1 MTASDG
7 QLFDLG
13 YQRYDGPREGRAR
26 ARKALFVNGIRT
38 CFGLGRGAMAKILPI
53 LFFGAVMVPAIVF
66 IIIAATTERMIGVA
80 LDIPGHAD
88 YYEIVSLVLLL
99 FSAVIAPE
107 LLCPDRRSGVI
118 TLYLVR
124 SLTFTDYVLGRWLA
138 FFAVS
143 LVFIYTGQ
151 VVLMV
156 GLTMS
161 ATEPLEY
168 LRDNWSD
175 IPRFLAAGLVIAIMT
190 TTIPLAVAAFTTRRV
205 YASAF
210 VIGLWLITAAAAGIL
225 ADGIQIQDTETRT
238 ETRNGVVISTETTTN
253 MTLGNTEIASLVGL
267 IDIGSAPIHIS
278 DMIFGKEDN
287 ENPVMEQVAKLPM
300 IVVVLWYVIIVGVPG
315 YLLWNRYRRLLA

>member
-1 MTASDG
+1 
-7 QLFDLG
+7 
-13 YQRYDGPREGRAR
+13 
-26 ARKALFVNGIRT
+26 
-38 CFGLGRGAMAKILPI
+38 MAKILPI

-66 IIIAATTERMIGVA
+66 IIIAATTERLIGVP

-124 SLTFTDYVLGRWLA
+124 SLTFSDYVLGRWLA
-138 FFAVS
+138 FFVMS
-143 LVFIYTGQ
+143 LLFIYTGQ

-168 LRDNWSD
+168 LRDNWAD
-175 IPRFLAAGLVIAIMT
+175 IPKFLAAGLVIAIMT
-190 TTIPLAVAAFTTRRV
+190 TTIPLAAASFTTRRV

-210 VIGLWLITAAAAGIL
+210 VIGLWLITASAAGIL
-225 ADGIQIQDTETRT
+225 VGGFEDSETQT
-238 ETRNGVVISTETTTN
+238 ETRNGVTISTSSTTN
-253 MTLGNTEIASLVGL
+253 DALLGDTEIAPLVAL
-267 IDIGSAPIHIS
+267 LDIGSAPIHIS
-278 DMIFGKEDN
+278 DMIFDKKDN
-287 ENPVMEQVAKLPM
+287 SNAVMQQVAKLPM
-300 IVVVLWYVIIVGVPG
+300 IVVVLWYVVIVGVPG

>member
-1 MTASDG
+1 MTTSEG

-13 YQRYDGPREGRAR
+13 YQRYEGPREGRAR

-53 LFFGAVMVPAIVF
+53 LFFGAVMTPAIVF
-66 IIIAATTERMIGVA
+66 IIIAATTERLIGVP

-124 SLTFTDYVLGRWLA
+124 SLTFSDYVLGRWLA
-138 FFAVS
+138 FFVVS
-143 LVFIYTGQ
+143 LLFIYTGQ

-168 LRDNWSD
+168 LRDNWAD
-175 IPRFLAAGLVIAIMT
+175 VPRFLGAGLVIAIMT
-190 TTIPLAVAAFTTRRV
+190 TTIPLAAASFTTRRV

-210 VIGLWLITAAAAGIL
+210 VIGLWLITASAAGIL
-225 ADGIQIQDTETRT
+225 VGGFEDTETRT
-238 ETRNGVVISTETTTN
+238 ETRNGVTISTSSTTSDAL
-253 MTLGNTEIASLVGL
+253 LGDTEIAPLVAL
-267 IDIGSAPIHIS
+267 LDIGSAPIHIS
-278 DMIFGKEDN
+278 DMIFDKKDN
-287 ENPVMEQVAKLPM
+287 SNAVMQQVARLPM
-300 IVVVLWYVIIVGVPG
+300 MVVVLWYIVIVGVPG

>member
-1 MTASDG
+1 MTTSEG

-13 YQRYDGPREGRAR
+13 YQRYEGPREGRTR

-66 IIIAATTERMIGVA
+66 IIIAATTERLIGVP

-124 SLTFTDYVLGRWLA
+124 SLTFSDYVLGRWLA
-138 FFAVS
+138 FFVVS
-143 LVFIYTGQ
+143 LLFIYTGQ

-168 LRDNWSD
+168 LRDNWAD

-190 TTIPLAVAAFTTRRV
+190 TTIPLAAASFTTRRV

-210 VIGLWLITAAAAGIL
+210 VIGLWLITASAAGIL
-225 ADGIQIQDTETRT
+225 VGGFEDSETQT
-238 ETRNGVVISTETTTN
+238 ETRNGVTISTSSTTN
-253 MTLGNTEIASLVGL
+253 NALLGDTEIAPLVAL
-267 IDIGSAPIHIS
+267 LDIGSAPIHIS
-278 DMIFGKEDN
+278 DMIFDKKDN
-287 ENPVMEQVAKLPM
+287 SNAVMQQVAKLPM
-300 IVVVLWYVIIVGVPG
+300 IVVVLWYIVIVGVPG

>member
-1 MTASDG
+1 MTTSEG

-13 YQRYDGPREGRAR
+13 YQRYEGPREGRTR

-38 CFGLGRGAMAKILPI
+38 CFGLGRGTMAKILPI
-53 LFFGAVMVPAIVF
+53 LFFGAVMAPAIVF
-66 IIIAATTERMIGVA
+66 IIIAATTERLIGVP

-124 SLTFTDYVLGRWLA
+124 SLTFTDYVLGRWVA
-138 FFAVS
+138 FFVVS
-143 LVFIYTGQ
+143 LLFIYTGQ
-151 VVLMV
+151 VVLMI

-161 ATEPLEY
+161 AAQPFEY
-168 LRDNWSD
+168 LRDNWAD
-175 IPRFLAAGLVIAIMT
+175 VPRFLSAGLVIAILT
-190 TTIPLAVAAFTTRRV
+190 TTIPLAAAAFTTRRV

-210 VIGLWLITAAAAGIL
+210 VIGLWLISAATAGIL
-225 ADGIQIQDTETRT
+225 ISGTEER
-238 ETRNGVVISTETTTN
+238 ERSVNGVVVERESN
-253 MTLGNTEIASLVGL
+253 SLLGDTDFAPLVAL

-278 DMIFGKEDN
+278 DMIFDKKDN
-287 ENPVMEQVAKLPM
+287 DNAVMQQAAKLPM
-300 IVVVLWYVIIVGVPG
+300 IVVVLWYIGIVGVPG
-315 YLLWNRYRRLLA
+315 FLLWDRYRRLLA

>member
-1 MTASDG
+1 MTTSEG

-13 YQRYDGPREGRAR
+13 YQRYEGPREGRTR

-66 IIIAATTERMIGVA
+66 IIIAATTERLIGVP

-124 SLTFTDYVLGRWLA
+124 SLTFSDYVLGRWLA
-138 FFAVS
+138 FFVVS
-143 LVFIYTGQ
+143 LLFIYTGQ

-168 LRDNWSD
+168 LRDNWAD

-190 TTIPLAVAAFTTRRV
+190 TTIPLAAASFTTRRV

-210 VIGLWLITAAAAGIL
+210 VIGLWLITASAAGIL
-225 ADGIQIQDTETRT
+225 VGGFEDSETQT
-238 ETRNGVVISTETTTN
+238 ETRNGVTLSTSSTTN
-253 MTLGNTEIASLVGL
+253 DALLGDTEIAPLVGL
-267 IDIGSAPIHIS
+267 LDIGSAPIHIS
-278 DMIFGKEDN
+278 DMIFDKKDN
-287 ENPVMEQVAKLPM
+287 DNAVMQQVAKLPM
-300 IVVVLWYVIIVGVPG
+300 IVVVLWYIVIVGVPG
-315 YLLWNRYRRLLA
+315 YLLWNRYRRILA

>member
-1 MTASDG
+1 MTTSEG

-13 YQRYDGPREGRAR
+13 YQRYEGPREGRAR

-53 LFFGAVMVPAIVF
+53 LFFGAVMAPAIVF
-66 IIIAATTERMIGVA
+66 IIIAATTERLIGVP

-88 YYEIVSLVLLL
+88 YYEIVSLILLL

-124 SLTFTDYVLGRWLA
+124 SLTFSDYVLGRWLA
-138 FFAVS
+138 FFVVS
-143 LVFIYTGQ
+143 LLFIYTGQ

-168 LRDNWSD
+168 LRDNWAD
-175 IPRFLAAGLVIAIMT
+175 VPRFLSAGLVIAIMT
-190 TTIPLAVAAFTTRRV
+190 TTIPLAAASFTTRRV

-210 VIGLWLITAAAAGIL
+210 VIGLWLITASAAGIL
-225 ADGIQIQDTETRT
+225 VGGFEDTETRT
-238 ETRNGVVISTETTTN
+238 ETQNGVTISTSSTTN
-253 MTLGNTEIASLVGL
+253 DALLGDTEIAPLVAL
-267 IDIGSAPIHIS
+267 LDIGSAPIHIS
-278 DMIFGKEDN
+278 DMIFDKKDN
-287 ENPVMEQVAKLPM
+287 SNAVMQQVAKLPV
-300 IVVVLWYVIIVGVPG
+300 IVVVLWYIVIVCVPG

>member
-1 MTASDG
+1 MTTSEG

-13 YQRYDGPREGRAR
+13 YQRYEGPREGRTR

-66 IIIAATTERMIGVA
+66 IIIAATTERLIGVP

-124 SLTFTDYVLGRWLA
+124 SLTFSDYVLGRWLA
-138 FFAVS
+138 FFVVS
-143 LVFIYTGQ
+143 LLFIYTGQ

-161 ATEPLEY
+161 STEPLEY
-168 LRDNWSD
+168 LRDNWAD

-190 TTIPLAVAAFTTRRV
+190 TTIPLAAASFTTRRV

-210 VIGLWLITAAAAGIL
+210 VIGLWLITASAAGIL
-225 ADGIQIQDTETRT
+225 VGGFEDSETQT
-238 ETRNGVVISTETTTN
+238 ETRNGVTISTSSTTN
-253 MTLGNTEIASLVGL
+253 NALLGDTEIAPLVAL
-267 IDIGSAPIHIS
+267 LDIGSAPIHIS
-278 DMIFGKEDN
+278 DMIFDKKDN
-287 ENPVMEQVAKLPM
+287 SNAVMQQVAKLPM
-300 IVVVLWYVIIVGVPG
+300 IVVVLWYIVIVGVPG

>member
-1 MTASDG
+1 
-7 QLFDLG
+7 
-13 YQRYDGPREGRAR
+13 
-26 ARKALFVNGIRT
+26 
-38 CFGLGRGAMAKILPI
+38 MAKILPI
-53 LFFGAVMVPAIVF
+53 LFFGAVMAPAIVF

-88 YYEIVSLVLLL
+88 YYQIVSLVLLL
-99 FSAVIAPE
+99 FSAVMAPE

-143 LVFIYTGQ
+143 LLFIYTGQ

-161 ATEPLEY
+161 ATEPLQY
-168 LRDNWSD
+168 LRDNWAD

-225 ADGIQIQDTETRT
+225 VSGTQQSETT
-238 ETRNGVVISTETTTN
+238 VNGVVVERESN
-253 MTLGNTEIASLVGL
+253 SLLGDTDFAPLVAL
-267 IDIGSAPIHIS
+267 IDIGNAPIHIS

-287 ENPVMEQVAKLPM
+287 DNPVMEQTAKLPD
-300 IVVVLWYVIIVGVPG
+300 IAPILWYVIVVGVPG
-315 YLLWNRYRRLLA
+315 FLLWNRYRRLLT

>member
-1 MTASDG
+1 MSEG

-13 YQRYDGPREGRAR
+13 YQRYEGPREGRAR
-26 ARKALFVNGIRT
+26 ARKALFVNGVRV

-53 LFFGAVMVPAIVF
+53 LFFGAVMSPAIAF
-66 IIIAATTERMIGVA
+66 IIIAATTERIIGVA

-88 YYEIVSLVLLL
+88 YYQIVFLILLL
-99 FSAVIAPE
+99 FSAVMAPE

-124 SLTFTDYVLGRWLA
+124 SLTFTDYVAGRWAA
-138 FFAVS
+138 FFVVS
-143 LVFIYTGQ
+143 LLFIYTGQ

-156 GLTMS
+156 GLVLS
-161 ATEPLEY
+161 ATQPLEY
-168 LRDNWSD
+168 LRDNWLD
-175 IPRFLAAGLVIAIMT
+175 IPKFLSAGLIIAVMT

-210 VIGLWLITAAAAGIL
+210 VIGLWLITTTTAGIL
-225 ADGIQIQDTETRT
+225 VSSLEEPEPDS
-238 ETRNGVVISTETTTN
+238 NGVVVNVESDFIF
-253 MTLGNTEIASLVGL
+253 GNEDLAPWVGL

-287 ENPVMEQVAKLPM
+287 DNPVMERVAELPEI
-300 IVVVLWYVIIVGVPG
+300 IVILWYAVLVAVPG
-315 YLLWNRYRRLLA
+315 FLLWNRYRRLLD

>member
-1 MTASDG
+1 MTTSEG

-38 CFGLGRGAMAKILPI
+38 CFGIGRGTLAKIMPI
-53 LFFGAVMVPAIVF
+53 LFFGAVMAPAIVF
-66 IIIAATTERMIGVA
+66 IIIAATTERIIGVA

-88 YYEIVSLVLLL
+88 YYQIVSLVLLL

-124 SLTFTDYVLGRWLA
+124 SLTFTDYVLGRWVA
-138 FFAVS
+138 FFVVS
-143 LVFIYTGQ
+143 LLFIYTGQ

-161 ATEPLEY
+161 AAQPFEY
-168 LRDNWSD
+168 LRDNWAD
-175 IPRFLAAGLVIAIMT
+175 IPRFLSAGLVIAILT
-190 TTIPLAVAAFTTRRV
+190 TTIPLAAAAFTTRRV

-210 VIGLWLITAAAAGIL
+210 VIGLWLISAATAGIL
-225 ADGIQIQDTETRT
+225 VSGTEERERT
-238 ETRNGVVISTETTTN
+238 VNGVIVERENNSL
-253 MTLGNTEIASLVGL
+253 LGDTDFAPLVAL
-267 IDIGSAPIHIS
+267 IDIGNAPIHIS
-278 DMIFGKEDN
+278 DMIFDKKDN
-287 ENPVMEQVAKLPM
+287 DNPVMEKVAELPN
-300 IVVVLWYVIIVGVPG
+300 IVPVLWYVVLVVVPG
-315 YLLWNRYRRLLA
+315 FLLWNRYRRLLA

>member
-1 MTASDG
+1 MTASEG

-53 LFFGAVMVPAIVF
+53 LFFGAVMTPAIVF
-66 IIIAATTERMIGVA
+66 IIIAATTERIIGVA

-88 YYEIVSLVLLL
+88 YYQIVSLVLLL
-99 FSAVIAPE
+99 FSAVMAPE

-138 FFAVS
+138 FFVVS
-143 LVFIYTGQ
+143 LLFIYTGQ

-168 LRDNWSD
+168 LRENWAD
-175 IPRFLAAGLVIAIMT
+175 IPRFLSAGLVIAIMT

-225 ADGIQIQDTETRT
+225 VSGTQQSERSV
-238 ETRNGVVISTETTTN
+238 NGVVVERESN
-253 MTLGNTEIASLVGL
+253 SLLGDTDFAPLVAL

-278 DMIFGKEDN
+278 DMIFDKDAILEDDG
-287 ENPVMEQVAKLPM
+287 VMRAVAKLPD
-300 IVVVLWYVIIVGVPG
+300 IVPILWYMILVCVPG
-315 YLLWNRYRRLLA
+315 FLLWDKYRRLLA

>member
-1 MTASDG
+1 MTTSEG

-13 YQRYDGPREGRAR
+13 YQRYEGLREGRTR

-66 IIIAATTERMIGVA
+66 IIIAATTERLIGVP

-124 SLTFTDYVLGRWLA
+124 SLTFSDYVLGRWLA
-138 FFAVS
+138 FFVVS
-143 LVFIYTGQ
+143 LLFIYTGQ

-168 LRDNWSD
+168 LRDNWAD
-175 IPRFLAAGLVIAIMT
+175 IPKFLAAGLVIAIMT
-190 TTIPLAVAAFTTRRV
+190 TTIPLAAASFTTRRV

-210 VIGLWLITAAAAGIL
+210 VIGLWLITASAAGIL
-225 ADGIQIQDTETRT
+225 VGGFEDSETQT
-238 ETRNGVVISTETTTN
+238 ETRNGVTISTSSTTN
-253 MTLGNTEIASLVGL
+253 DALLGDTEIAPLVAL
-267 IDIGSAPIHIS
+267 LDIGSAPIHIS
-278 DMIFGKEDN
+278 DVIFDKKDN
-287 ENPVMEQVAKLPM
+287 DNAVMQQVAKLPM
-300 IVVVLWYVIIVGVPG
+300 MVVVLWYVIIVGVPG
-315 YLLWNRYRRLLA
+315 YLLWNHYRRLLA

>member
-1 MTASDG
+1 MTTSEG

-13 YQRYDGPREGRAR
+13 YQRYEGPREGRTR

-53 LFFGAVMVPAIVF
+53 LFFGAVMAPAIGF
-66 IIIAATTERMIGVA
+66 IIFVATTERLIGA
-80 LDIPGHAD
+80 PLDIPGHAD
-88 YYEIVSLVLLL
+88 YYEIVSLILLL

-138 FFAVS
+138 FFVVS
-143 LVFIYTGQ
+143 LLFIYTGQ

-168 LRDNWSD
+168 LRDNWAD

-190 TTIPLAVAAFTTRRV
+190 TTIPLAAASFTTRRV

-210 VIGLWLITAAAAGIL
+210 VIGLWLITASAAGIL
-225 ADGIQIQDTETRT
+225 VGGFEDSETQT
-238 ETRNGVVISTETTTN
+238 ETRNGVTISTSSTTN
-253 MTLGNTEIASLVGL
+253 NVLLGETELAPLVAL
-267 IDIGSAPIHIS
+267 LDIGSVPIHIS
-278 DMIFGKEDN
+278 GMIFDKDDEG
-287 ENPVMEQVAKLPM
+287 VVSVQVAKLPET
-300 IVVVLWYVIIVGVPG
+300 VVILWYAIIVGVPG

>member
-1 MTASDG
+1 MTASEG

-26 ARKALFVNGIRT
+26 ARKALFVNGVRT

-53 LFFGAVMVPAIVF
+53 LFFGAVMTPAIVF

-88 YYEIVSLVLLL
+88 YYQIVSLVLLL

-143 LVFIYTGQ
+143 LLFIYTGQ
-151 VVLMV
+151 VVLML

-168 LRDNWSD
+168 LRDNWAD
-175 IPRFLAAGLVIAIMT
+175 IPRFLAAGLVIAVMT

-210 VIGLWLITAAAAGIL
+210 VIGLWLISAATAGIL
-225 ADGIQIQDTETRT
+225 ISGTEERERT
-238 ETRNGVVISTETTTN
+238 VNGVVVERESN
-253 MTLGNTEIASLVGL
+253 SLLGDTDFAPLVAL
-267 IDIGSAPIHIS
+267 IDIGNAPIHIS
-278 DMIFGKEDN
+278 DMIFDKTDN
-287 ENPVMEQVAKLPM
+287 DNPVMEQAAELPD
-300 IVVVLWYVIIVGVPG
+300 IAPILWYVIVVGVPG
-315 YLLWNRYRRLLA
+315 FLLWNRYRRLLA

>member
-1 MTASDG
+1 MSTSEG
-7 QLFDLG
+7 QIFDLG

-38 CFGLGRGAMAKILPI
+38 CFGLGRGTLAKIMPI
-53 LFFGAVMVPAIVF
+53 LFFGAVMTPAIVF
-66 IIIAATTERMIGVA
+66 IIIAATTERLIGVP

-124 SLTFTDYVLGRWLA
+124 SLTIADYVLGRLLA
-138 FFAVS
+138 FFVVS
-143 LVFIYTGQ
+143 LLFIYTGQ

-168 LRDNWSD
+168 LRDNWAD
-175 IPRFLAAGLVIAIMT
+175 IPRFLAAGLVIAVMT
-190 TTIPLAVAAFTTRRV
+190 TTIPLAAAAFTTRRV

-210 VIGLWLITAAAAGIL
+210 VIGLWLISAATAGIL
-225 ADGIQIQDTETRT
+225 ISGTQESERSV
-238 ETRNGVVISTETTTN
+238 NGVVVGRESN
-253 MTLGNTEIASLVGL
+253 SLLGDAEFAPLVAL
-267 IDIGSAPIHIS
+267 IDIGTAPIHIS
-278 DMIFGKEDN
+278 DMIFDKKDN
-287 ENPVMEQVAKLPM
+287 DNPVMEKAAELPD
-300 IVVVLWYVIIVGVPG
+300 IVPILWYIVLILVPG
-315 YLLWNRYRRLLA
+315 FLLWNRYRRLLA

>member
-1 MTASDG
+1 MTTSEG

-38 CFGLGRGAMAKILPI
+38 CFGLGRGTLAKVMPI
-53 LFFGAVMVPAIVF
+53 LFFGAVMTPAIVF

-88 YYEIVSLVLLL
+88 YYQIVSLVLLL
-99 FSAVIAPE
+99 FSAVMAPE

-143 LVFIYTGQ
+143 LLFIYTGQ

-168 LRDNWSD
+168 LRDNWAD

-225 ADGIQIQDTETRT
+225 VSGTQQSERT
-238 ETRNGVVISTETTTN
+238 VNGVVVERESN
-253 MTLGNTEIASLVGL
+253 SLLGDTDFAPLVAL
-267 IDIGSAPIHIS
+267 IDIGNAPIHIS
-278 DMIFGKEDN
+278 DMIFDKTDN
-287 ENPVMEQVAKLPM
+287 DNPVMEQASELPD
-300 IVVVLWYVIIVGVPG
+300 IVPILWYVIVVGVPG
-315 YLLWNRYRRLLA
+315 FLLWNRYRRLLA

>member
-1 MTASDG
+1 MTTSEG

-13 YQRYDGPREGRAR
+13 YQRYEGPREGRTR

-66 IIIAATTERMIGVA
+66 IIIAATTERLIGVP

-124 SLTFTDYVLGRWLA
+124 SLTFSDYVLGRWLA
-138 FFAVS
+138 FFVVS
-143 LVFIYTGQ
+143 LLFIYTGQ

-168 LRDNWSD
+168 LRDNWAD

-190 TTIPLAVAAFTTRRV
+190 TTIPLAAASFTTRRV

-210 VIGLWLITAAAAGIL
+210 VIGLWLITASAAGIL
-225 ADGIQIQDTETRT
+225 VGGFEDSETQT
-238 ETRNGVVISTETTTN
+238 ETRNGVTISTSSTTN
-253 MTLGNTEIASLVGL
+253 DALLGDTEIAPLVAL
-267 IDIGSAPIHIS
+267 LDIGSAPIHIS
-278 DMIFGKEDN
+278 DMIFDKKDN
-287 ENPVMEQVAKLPM
+287 SNAVMQQVAKLPM
-300 IVVVLWYVIIVGVPG
+300 IVVVLWYIVIVGVPG

>member
-1 MTASDG
+1 MTTSEG

-13 YQRYDGPREGRAR
+13 YQRYEGPREGRTR

-38 CFGLGRGAMAKILPI
+38 CFGLGRGAMVKILPI
-53 LFFGAVMVPAIVF
+53 LFFGAVMVPAVVF
-66 IIIAATTERMIGVA
+66 IIIAATTERLIGVP

-88 YYEIVSLVLLL
+88 YYGIVSLILLL
-99 FSAVIAPE
+99 FSAVMAPE

-124 SLTFTDYVLGRWLA
+124 SLTFSDYVLGRWLS
-138 FFAVS
+138 FFVVS
-143 LVFIYTGQ
+143 LLFIYAGQ

-168 LRDNWSD
+168 LRDNWAD
-175 IPRFLAAGLVIAIMT
+175 LPRFLVAGLVIAIMT
-190 TTIPLAVAAFTTRRV
+190 TTIPLAAAAFTTRRV

-210 VIGLWLITAAAAGIL
+210 VIGLWMICFSAAQIL
-225 ADGIQIQDTETRT
+225 VSGTQESETTVNEVVVERESNSLLGDTE
-238 ETRNGVVISTETTTN
+238 
-253 MTLGNTEIASLVGL
+253 LAPLVGL
-267 IDIGSAPIHIS
+267 IDIGRVPIHIS
-278 DMIFGKEDN
+278 DMIFDKEDN
-287 ENPVMEQVAKLPM
+287 DDPVMEQVARLPE
-300 IVVVLWYVIIVGVPG
+300 IVVILWYIVIVGVPG

>member
-1 MTASDG
+1 MTTSEG

-13 YQRYDGPREGRAR
+13 YQRYEGPREGRRR

-66 IIIAATTERMIGVA
+66 IIIAATTERLIGVP

-124 SLTFTDYVLGRWLA
+124 SLTFSDYVLGRWLA
-138 FFAVS
+138 FFVVS
-143 LVFIYTGQ
+143 LLFIYTGQ

-168 LRDNWSD
+168 LRDNWAD

-190 TTIPLAVAAFTTRRV
+190 TTIPLTAASFTTRRV

-210 VIGLWLITAAAAGIL
+210 VIGLWLITASAAGIL
-225 ADGIQIQDTETRT
+225 VGGFEDSETQT
-238 ETRNGVVISTETTTN
+238 ETRNGVTVSTSSTTN
-253 MTLGNTEIASLVGL
+253 DALLGDTEIAPLVAL
-267 IDIGSAPIHIS
+267 LDIGSAPIHIS
-278 DMIFGKEDN
+278 DVIFDKKDN
-287 ENPVMEQVAKLPM
+287 DNAVMQQVAKLPM
-300 IVVVLWYVIIVGVPG
+300 IVVVLWYIVIVGVPG